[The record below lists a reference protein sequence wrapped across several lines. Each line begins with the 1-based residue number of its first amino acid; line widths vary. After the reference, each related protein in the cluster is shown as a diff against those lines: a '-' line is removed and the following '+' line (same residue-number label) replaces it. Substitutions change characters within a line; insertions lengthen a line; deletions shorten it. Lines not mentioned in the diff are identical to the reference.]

1 MSQIGIRNVVK
12 NFKDVEVLKNISLD
26 IEDGSFTVL
35 LGPSGC
41 GKSTLLRII
50 SGLESPTGGDVF
62 IGGENVT
69 KVEPRDRNVAMVF
82 QNYALYPHLTV
93 YQNIEYGLKARKVK
107 KEERRELIRQA
118 VEMVR
123 LEDQVSKR
131 PAEMSGGQRQ
141 RVSLARAIVKRPNVF
156 LMDEPL
162 SNLDAKL
169 RGQMRVELLGLYNRL
184 QTTFLYV
191 THDQVEAMSM
201 GTKIVILDQGK
212 VQQIGTPK
220 EIYEDPTNIFVAGF
234 IGSPPANIIDLGKYQ
249 FAIRPEHIL
258 LGAPEK
264 DPEDYIALNGQVMS
278 MENLGHET
286 IFNVHTE
293 IGDLHAKGQN
303 TWADH
308 YTTVRLYIQA
318 KKMLHFDAQGQR
330 VTDTSRCNDAMQY
343 FNQYIAANNSA
354 CAADKRYQKI
364 SSNITVSQN

>member
-1 MSQIGIRNVVK
+1 MSQIRIRNVVK

-50 SGLESPTGGDVF
+50 SGLESPTDGEVF
-62 IGGENVT
+62 IGGKNVT

-141 RVSLARAIVKRPNVF
+141 RVALARAIVKRPNVF

-169 RGQMRVELLGLYNRL
+169 RSQMRVELLGLYNRL
-184 QTTFLYV
+184 KTTFLYV

-201 GTKIVILDQGK
+201 GTKIVILDHGK
-212 VQQIGTPK
+212 IQQIGTSK
-220 EIYEDPTNIFVAGF
+220 EIYEEPANIFVAGF
-234 IGSPPANIIDLGKYQ
+234 IGAPPANIIDMGKHR

-258 LGAPEK
+258 LKVPEK
-264 DPEDYIALNGQVMS
+264 DMDDYIVLDGQVMS
-278 MENLGHET
+278 TENLGYET
-286 IFNVHTE
+286 IFNVHTKM
-293 IGDLHAKGQN
+293 GDLRVKGQS
-303 TWADH
+303 TWVDY
-308 YTTVRLYIQA
+308 YTTVRLYIQV

-330 VTDTSRCNDAMQY
+330 ITGTSLCNDAAEY
-343 FNQYIAANNSA
+343 FNKYIAAKDSA
-354 CAADKRYQKI
+354 CAADSR
-364 SSNITVSQN
+364 